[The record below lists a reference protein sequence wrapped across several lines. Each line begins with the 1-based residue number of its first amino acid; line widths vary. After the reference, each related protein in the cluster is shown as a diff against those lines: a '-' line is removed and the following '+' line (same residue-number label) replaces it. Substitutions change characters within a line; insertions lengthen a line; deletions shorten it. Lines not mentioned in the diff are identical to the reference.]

1 MHWKIQG
8 FYNSM
13 DGWVDMSVI
22 CFTSSFSFLFLL
34 SSLSI
39 PPFALPLPLFLFHC
53 RMGIGVNGARLDALS
68 AHDWVFAMFSSW
80 ILWFWCIFYHFSSL
94 EDYSWGINWF
104 ISILGAY
111 CLIYLSA
118 SVNLDCPLSFFT
130 LFFLYYDKSCSPCH
144 ILSLLLIFQ
153 YFYYARSSRLIIYLF
168 SL

>member
-80 ILWFWCIFYHFSSL
+80 ILWFWCIFYHFPSL

-104 ISILGAY
+104 IFHIGGL
-111 CLIYLSA
+111 LFDLSVCI
-118 SVNLDCPLSFFT
+118 SEFGLSSFF
-130 LFFLYYDKSCSPCH
+130 FHFV
-144 ILSLLLIFQ
+144 LSLLRQKLFTVPHSQPTTYIPV
-153 YFYYARSSRLIIYLF
+153 LLLCTIISTNYLF
-168 SL
+168 V